1 MLQNK
6 SLHYKAGGNSMSNKI
21 ESRKKLIK
29 ILTEMFQFDQADLDF
44 GIYRIMNQ
52 KRDRIEE
59 FMSQPV
65 VVEGLFSTCFP
76 RLDFYQKPSR
86 LVS

>member
-6 SLHYKAGGNSMSNKI
+6 SHHYKAGGNLMSNKI
-21 ESRKKLIK
+21 ESREKLVK

-52 KRDRIEE
+52 KSDSIEE
-59 FMSQPV
+59 FMNEV
-65 VVEGLFSTCFP
+65 LFS
-76 RLDFYQKPSR
+76 KI
-86 LVS
+86 